1 MSILTTTH
9 KTFIEI
15 EFIEDI
21 CIKNAIE
28 KAIEISKINKL
39 PTLFRVNQVCI
50 KCTPDSLSIDVFNNY
65 IKTKEILSANWLN
78 SLECHRAIEI
88 MQNIKD
94 NS

>member
-15 EFIEDI
+15 EFIEAI

-39 PTLFRVNQVCI
+39 PTLFSVNQVHI

-65 IKTKEILSANWLN
+65 TKTREILSANWLN